1 LITID
6 GVCRKH
12 YNLAIFKNWGEIMS
26 DNDELL
32 TLEEVAR
39 RLQVHSETVRRYI
52 KQKKLTAIRLS
63 NTNLR
68 IRESELERFLKARE
82 TNGGAEKQ

>member
-1 LITID
+1 MGAANNIIWTYFETD
-6 GVCRKH
+6 
-12 YNLAIFKNWGEIMS
+12 GEIMS
-26 DNDELL
+26 DDELL

-39 RLQVHSETVRRYI
+39 RLHVHVETVRRYI

-68 IRESELERFLKARE
+68 VRESELDRFLKERE
-82 TNGGAEKQ
+82 TGGDTKPDEGL

>member
-1 LITID
+1 MGAANNIIWTYFETD
-6 GVCRKH
+6 
-12 YNLAIFKNWGEIMS
+12 GEIMS
-26 DNDELL
+26 DDELL

-39 RLQVHSETVRRYI
+39 RLHVHVETVRRYI

-68 IRESELERFLKARE
+68 VRESELDRFLKERE
-82 TNGGAEKQ
+82 TGGDTKPGEG